1 MCIIMNAN
9 IKLME
14 NFMKKKQKKQIKRKI
29 VKLGKYNMTKE
40 RIIIITNSTNNI
52 SLKKTILIEAIIG
65 FTISKIIEEFIT
77 YYRDLENDFNHIAKN
92 SFEINL

>member
-1 MCIIMNAN
+1 
-9 IKLME
+9 
-14 NFMKKKQKKQIKRKI
+14 
-29 VKLGKYNMTKE
+29 MTKE

-77 YYRDLENDFNHIAKN
+77 HYRDLENDYNHIAKN
-92 SFEINL
+92 SFEIFKIINNYLKK